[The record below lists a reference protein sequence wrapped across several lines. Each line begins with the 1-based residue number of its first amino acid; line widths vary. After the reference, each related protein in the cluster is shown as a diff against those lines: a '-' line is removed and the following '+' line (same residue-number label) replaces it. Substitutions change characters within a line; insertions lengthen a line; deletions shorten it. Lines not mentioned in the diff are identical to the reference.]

1 MQVNS
6 ISQANVNNNTRPSF
20 GAKIGPGLKYL
31 VKDDPRYDGFMKMFA
46 NWGDSN
52 TVVDIYKAQIHGKS
66 KYMLRL
72 SNKVLDNTTV
82 PFQRSQSEFM
92 KKNLI
97 NRFFGLTPASIELA
111 EYSLFKE
118 VKDFARGAGKPYL
131 ERLSNIVRIHKLQGI
146 VFDPKTAKTFNEI

>member
-6 ISQANVNNNTRPSF
+6 INARPSF
-20 GAKIGPGLKYL
+20 GAKIGSGLKCL
-31 VKDDPRYDGFMKMFA
+31 VKDDPRYENFMKMFE
-46 NWGDSN
+46 NWGDTN
-52 TVVDIYKAQIHGKS
+52 TVVDVYQAQIHGKS
-66 KYMLRL
+66 KYMLRV

-82 PFQRSQSEFM
+82 PFQRGQSEFM

-97 NRFFGLTPASIELA
+97 NRFFDLTPTSIEWA

-118 VKDFARGAGKPYL
+118 VKNFARGGGKPYL
-131 ERLSNIVRIHKLQGI
+131 ERLSNIIRSHKQQGI